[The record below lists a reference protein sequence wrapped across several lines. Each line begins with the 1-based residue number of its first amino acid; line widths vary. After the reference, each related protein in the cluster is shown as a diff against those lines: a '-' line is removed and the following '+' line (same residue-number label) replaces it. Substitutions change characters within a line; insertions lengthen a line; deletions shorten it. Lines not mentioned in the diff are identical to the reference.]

1 MAFLWAGLFVLNI
14 PLCFAQEETTSRQ
27 EPGKISE
34 NGIDQ
39 NIRSRTGAQ
48 QLILTNAS
56 RKTVTVAI
64 AEDIIPFQFVD
75 EDGVARGSLVEFWRL
90 WSAVTGIE
98 VVFKSSTWNGS
109 IQMVKNGEADYH
121 GGLFYSEARDQFLDY
136 TEPIFTGD
144 NHFFFHR
151 SIFGLQKVEDLAGFQ
166 IGILT
171 GDFAVNYVRERQ
183 PGAPVIEYDNFE
195 GMMNAAR
202 SGEVRI
208 LVGDTLPIVFQLAQ
222 NGLSFN

>member
-1 MAFLWAGLFVLNI
+1 MTGRVMAFLWAGLFVLNF
-14 PLCFAQEETTSRQ
+14 PL
-27 EPGKISE
+27 GL
-34 NGIDQ
+34 
-39 NIRSRTGAQ
+39 AQ
-48 QLILTNAS
+48 QPVVSSPT

-151 SIFGLQKVEDLAGFQ
+151 SIFGLEKVEDLAGFK

-171 GDFAVNYVRERQ
+171 GDFAVNYVLERQ
-183 PGAPVIEYDNFE
+183 PAATVIEYDNFE

-222 NGLSFN
+222 NGLLNDFRYHPESPIFARAFPHGIRRGQQ